1 MKNKIMISLS
11 GRNQAWFDKLSKRDQ
26 KEYLKAHPK
35 SKFGTGAPTK
45 TKSTKTVT
53 EKVKAKPAATTKKAA
68 PKTAAKKKTTSVKG
82 VQRKGKSGAAEVHH
96 ETSEL
101 HQHALKQKKALIDK
115 LVAPYAKAL
124 TTLRNKRDAGE
135 GLSNDESKR
144 YKQLLVTIAHLH
156 KGR

>member
-35 SKFGTGAPTK
+35 SKFHAGAPTK
-45 TKSTKTVT
+45 TKSTKTVK
-53 EKVKAKPAATTKKAA
+53 EKAKVKPAAVKKTVKKDASKVAVKKKAS
-68 PKTAAKKKTTSVKG
+68 SVKG
-82 VQRKGKSGAAEVHH
+82 VQRKGKAVVHPETNALH
-96 ETSEL
+96 E
-101 HQHALKQKKALIDK
+101 HALKQKKALIDG

-124 TTLRNKRDAGE
+124 SVLRNKRDAGE
-135 GLSNDESKR
+135 GLTNDESKR